1 MTGRRPL
8 VLLLAALA
16 LGAVFL
22 WQRGWLVPRPQPSPR
37 PSPRLTPRTAFRSRW
52 KTEQEWLGDRVRA
65 RVHELLDLA
74 STGKLSGRGADALP
88 ALADGDVLAPSRY
101 EPIARQL
108 LAGAVGAARTAADER
123 EDARLLAALL
133 DLRASVLV
141 REDASLA
148 RQIVRQPRAS
158 GSHERA
164 ALLLGAFA
172 LRDAAG
178 RSTDLRPALCRLT
191 AHLAVAGALRGAGQP
206 GTAGRVAE
214 ATLLTL
220 AGGERDAL
228 ERVDALAAEA
238 KAPAVRAWLR
248 ALRLRNTGDWRI
260 ARDAKGLSLLERLEE
275 FRALVKGQGDAPALV
290 WLDRAQAEPVVDWGL
305 IATSEGFT
313 VETGGRFCDQA
324 LMLQL
329 SEAMEVRSAFAGAA
343 AEPRGLVE
351 SLGGE
356 DSEAG
361 GPASEERRA
370 APLGWPLW
378 ADRVQRHLVFALMD
392 GAFYRETMLGLPG
405 EAHAFAERTRS
416 SFGRLTLYPLVLRRD
431 ARDAASYRVAMAAV
445 RELAVRSPER
455 LTLGDWVLI
464 RLKEEF
470 APVPGDLPDETTWFR
485 PPLPAGTLLDVG
497 ERLQALPAFRGMDDR
512 ALTALREQAPH
523 DLDLAL
529 LAVSRLPPA
538 KREAAALAGVFG
550 PLAETNVRAMGKL
563 ADAAWYD
570 VTEFRRH
577 EGALCELVPDRC
589 FTLGYRLAELGQAD
603 EAAIAYQKGFDRAT
617 DRVFAA
623 QESRWLVGYYF
634 DRGQSDKA
642 AAVARAAAGTGSAA
656 GMFVLASLLEKSG
669 RLSEAEEQYRQ
680 ILDRYQDAEAL
691 VGFYHR
697 RLQAGD
703 AASEPKLRAALALA
717 LPAGLE
723 PFARGTLAAPPTD
736 GVVVRKEND
745 NTKRWG
751 LHWGDVIVAL
761 DGYRVHDLRS
771 YDVVNALSLEPRL
784 RLVVW
789 HGGHYSEVAAELW
802 DRRFRVDMQ
811 DLALRK

>member
-8 VLLLAALA
+8 VLLLAAVA
-16 LGAVFL
+16 LGAVL
-22 WQRGWLVPRPQPSPR
+22 SWQRGWLVPRPQPSPR
-37 PSPRLTPRTAFRSRW
+37 PSPSLAPRTAFRSRW

-65 RVHELLDLA
+65 RVHELSELA
-74 STGKLSGRGADALP
+74 SARKLSDREAEALP
-88 ALADGDVLAPSRY
+88 ALADGDVFAPSRY
-101 EPIARQL
+101 EPLARQV
-108 LAGAVGAARTAADER
+108 LAGAVGAARTAVDDR

-141 REDASLA
+141 REDAALGRQIA
-148 RQIVRQPRAS
+148 RQPHAA

-172 LRDAAG
+172 MRDAAG
-178 RSTDLRPALCRLT
+178 LSTDLRPALCRLT
-191 AHLAVAGALRGAGQP
+191 AHLAVAAALRGAGQP

-220 AGGERDAL
+220 AGRERDAL
-228 ERVDALAAEA
+228 ERVDAVAAES
-238 KAPAVRAWLR
+238 KAAAVRAWVR
-248 ALRLRNTGDWRI
+248 ALRLRNSGDWRI
-260 ARDAKGLSLLERLEE
+260 AREAKGLSLLERLEE

-290 WLDRAQAEPVVDWGL
+290 WLDRARAEPVVDWGL

-313 VETGGRFCDQA
+313 VETGGRFCDQV

-329 SEAMEVRSAFAGAA
+329 GEAMEVRSAFAGAA

-351 SLGGE
+351 SLGAE
-356 DSEAG
+356 ESETG

-378 ADRVQRHLVFALMD
+378 ADRIQRHLVFALMN
-392 GAFYRETMLGLPG
+392 GAYYRESVLGRPG
-405 EAHAFAERTRS
+405 EAGAFSERARE
-416 SFGRLTLYPLVLRRD
+416 SFGRLALYPLMLRRD
-431 ARDAASYRVAMAAV
+431 ARDAASYRAAMAAV
-445 RELAVRSPER
+445 RELAVRSPEQ
-455 LTLGDWVLI
+455 LTPGHWVQI
-464 RLKEEF
+464 RSKREF
-470 APVPGDLPDETTWFR
+470 APVPGDLPDEKTWFR
-485 PPLPAGTLLDVG
+485 PPLPTGTLLEVG
-497 ERLQALPAFRGMDDR
+497 WRLEALPALRFMDER
-512 ALTALREQAPH
+512 ALSALREQAPH

-538 KREAAALAGVFG
+538 KRDAADMAGVFG
-550 PLAETNVRAMGKL
+550 PLAETSVRAMGKL
-563 ADAAWYD
+563 ADASWYD

-589 FTLGYRLAELGQAD
+589 FVLGYRLAELGQAD

-623 QESRWLVGYYF
+623 HESRWLVGYYF
-634 DRGQSDKA
+634 DRRRSDKA
-642 AAVARAAAGTGSAA
+642 AAVARAAADTGSAA
-656 GMFVLASLLEKSG
+656 GLFVLASLLEKSG

-680 ILDRYQDAEAL
+680 ILDRYRDADAL

-723 PFARGTLAAPPTD
+723 PFARGSLPAPPTD

-761 DGYRVHDLRS
+761 DGYRVHDRRS
-771 YDVVNALSLEPRL
+771 YDVVNSLSLGPRL

-789 HGGHYSEVAAELW
+789 HDGRYADVAAELW

-811 DLALRK
+811 DLAPRK